1 MYRTTCGLIAASL
14 VTFAACSRD
23 PATRTR
29 EYIAS
34 GDAFARAG
42 KYREAS
48 VEYRNAIKVTPTS
61 AEAHE
66 KLADA
71 AARAQDPQTAAGA
84 ILRVAELKPDDPA
97 AQIRAASLYLLAG
110 RYEDARD
117 RAVAAVE
124 SDRADA
130 NAHLVLAQALAG
142 LHDAARSEKELRE
155 AVRLAPEAPEPL
167 VAVGSFH
174 WAAGRTADAET
185 AFRKAVALGPQHVAA
200 NQALALFFMATG
212 RPADAEPLWRVVAAS
227 PQGLPFA
234 LVDYLVAMNRLADA
248 EQALGDLIAREP
260 TRDGASV
267 RLAAVQYARGD
278 RRDAA
283 HATLR
288 AMLERNP
295 LSVPALLLQAR
306 FFQAEQRLDAAL
318 RAAQAAAAADP
329 KHAEAALVE
338 GEIHAALRDDVRA
351 LRAFETASRL
361 NPKDASPHLAIA
373 RVRMRQGQAVEAVMA
388 ADRAAALRPDD
399 PALRLLLIEALAN
412 SNQRARAIEE
422 TQSAI
427 ARWPKAA
434 GLHVQLAG
442 LQATEGRT
450 EQARRELSAAL
461 EIDPTSIAAL
471 AAVAELDVRAGR
483 GQAALAAID
492 NRLRRQPDDPALLL
506 LAARTHAAVG
516 QYDKAETTLRRL
528 VHDNSSNLDAF
539 SALGR
544 LYLATGRL
552 DEAREQFERIAR
564 DDKKAGAGTMV
575 GMILEAQHRRDE
587 AQRAFEHALET
598 NPRAGV
604 AANNL
609 AWLYQEQ
616 GRLDDALRWAL
627 VAKDELHNVPEAKDT
642 LGWTH
647 VRREEYGEAL
657 PLLAAIVEARPDNPL
672 YRYHLG
678 YAYWKTGAVSRA
690 REELRRALGSKDSFS
705 ARKEAEQLLSEMDAD
720 PRNASR

>member
-1 MYRTTCGLIAASL
+1 MYRTMCGLIAASL
-14 VTFAACSRD
+14 VTFTACSRD

-48 VEYRNAIKVTPTS
+48 VEYRNAIKLTPTS

-117 RAVAAVE
+117 HAVAAVE

-142 LHDAARSEKELRE
+142 LHDGARSEKELRE
-155 AVRLAPEAPEPL
+155 AVRLAPTAPEPL

-174 WAAGRTADAET
+174 WAAGRTADAEA
-185 AFRKAVALGPQHVAA
+185 AFRKAVAFGPQHVAA

-212 RPADAEPLWRVVAAS
+212 RPADAEPLWRVVSVS
-227 PQGLPFA
+227 PQGQPFA

-248 EQALGDLIAREP
+248 EQALAGLIGRDP
-260 TRDGASV
+260 TRDGANV
-267 RLAAVQYARGD
+267 RLAAVQYARD
-278 RRDAA
+278 QRETA

-295 LSVPALLLQAR
+295 RSVPALLLQAR
-306 FFQAEQRLDAAL
+306 FFQVEQRFDAAL
-318 RAAQAAAAADP
+318 RAAQAAAVADP
-329 KHAEAALVE
+329 TNAQAALVE
-338 GEIHAALRDDVRA
+338 GEIHANLRDDVGA
-351 LRAFETASRL
+351 LRAFETSAKL
-361 NPKDASPHLAIA
+361 DPKDASPHLAIA
-373 RVRMRQGQAVEAVMA
+373 RLRMRQGQAVDAVMA
-388 ADRAAALRPDD
+388 AERAAALRPDD
-399 PALRLLLIEALAN
+399 LGARLLLIEALADAG
-412 SNQRARAIEE
+412 QRARAIEE
-422 TQSAI
+422 AQSAI
-427 ARWPKAA
+427 TRWPKAA
-434 GLHVQLAG
+434 SLHVQLAG
-442 LQATEGRT
+442 LHATDGQT
-450 EQARRELSAAL
+450 EQARRELSTAL

-471 AAVAELDVRAGR
+471 GALAELDVRAGR
-483 GQAALAAID
+483 GQAALAAIGS
-492 NRLRRQPDDPALLL
+492 RLRRQPDNPALLL
-506 LAARTHAAVG
+506 LSARTHAAVG
-516 QYDKAETTLRRL
+516 QNAEAEATLRRL
-528 VHDNSSNLDAF
+528 VHDDPSNLDAF
-539 SALGR
+539 STLGR
-544 LYLATGRL
+544 LYLASGRL
-552 DEAREQFERIAR
+552 DDAREQFERIAR
-564 DDKKAGAGTMV
+564 DDKKAGAVTMV
-575 GMILEAQHRRDE
+575 GMILEAQHREDE
-587 AQRAFEHALET
+587 AQRAFERALET

-627 VAKDELHNVPEAKDT
+627 VAKDELRSMPEAKDT
-642 LGWTH
+642 LGWIH

-657 PLLAAIVEARPDNPL
+657 PLLAATVEARPDNPL

-678 YAYWKTGAVSRA
+678 YAYWKTGAISRA
-690 REELRRALGSKDSFS
+690 QRELQRALASKNSFA
-705 ARKEAEQLLSEMDAD
+705 ARKEAERLLGEMDAE

>member
-1 MYRTTCGLIAASL
+1 A
-14 VTFAACSRD
+14 
-23 PATRTR
+23 RTR

-155 AVRLAPEAPEPL
+155 AVRLAPKAPEPL

-283 HATLR
+283 
-288 AMLERNP
+288 
-295 LSVPALLLQAR
+295 
-306 FFQAEQRLDAAL
+306 
-318 RAAQAAAAADP
+318 
-329 KHAEAALVE
+329 
-338 GEIHAALRDDVRA
+338 
-351 LRAFETASRL
+351 
-361 NPKDASPHLAIA
+361 
-373 RVRMRQGQAVEAVMA
+373 
-388 ADRAAALRPDD
+388 DRAAALRPDD
-399 PALRLLLIEALAN
+399 PSLRLLLIEALAN

-422 TQSAI
+422 AQSAI

-528 VHDNSSNLDAF
+528 VHDNPSNLDAF

-552 DEAREQFERIAR
+552 DEAREQF
-564 DDKKAGAGTMV
+564 D
-575 GMILEAQHRRDE
+575 
-587 AQRAFEHALET
+587 
-598 NPRAGV
+598 
-604 AANNL
+604 
-609 AWLYQEQ
+609 
-616 GRLDDALRWAL
+616 
-627 VAKDELHNVPEAKDT
+627 
-642 LGWTH
+642 
-647 VRREEYGEAL
+647 
-657 PLLAAIVEARPDNPL
+657 
-672 YRYHLG
+672 
-678 YAYWKTGAVSRA
+678 
-690 REELRRALGSKDSFS
+690 
-705 ARKEAEQLLSEMDAD
+705 
-720 PRNASR
+720 